1 MLNVGILVILLW
13 VCGRMVM
20 FFFFA
25 DDIFLYV
32 LIAELSDSFHATLL
46 WVTNTLT
53 HTLFPLLNQLPFLLL
68 HTHTAPRSIMLHYV
82 TPSNR
87 SWKNISFPR
96 PSCAAL
102 PLRAFLFFSPR
113 CLAPFGS
120 LSPVCLSFP
129 LSLSLIPRSCETM
142 SCNNTE
148 LNLCVKAVFPLHWA
162 HTHKHTT
169 YTFTGLSL
177 RFLKRH

>member
-1 MLNVGILVILLW
+1 MWVSLLSYFEFVAGW
-13 VCGRMVM
+13 LCFV
-20 FFFFA
+20 FFTN
-25 DDIFLYV
+25 DIFLYV
-32 LIAELSDSFHATLL
+32 LIAELSDSLHATLL

-53 HTLFPLLNQLPFLLL
+53 HTLFPPVTMLFKTNSLSFSC
-68 HTHTAPRSIMLHYV
+68 THTQHHALLCSIMSPPLTV
-82 TPSNR
+82 PE
-87 SWKNISFPR
+87 KISFPR
-96 PSCAAL
+96 PSSAAL

-148 LNLCVKAVFPLHWA
+148 LNLCVKAVFPLH
-162 HTHKHTT
+162 
-169 YTFTGLSL
+169 
-177 RFLKRH
+177 